1 MNKFSLPAV
10 IAKSVRPR
18 TPYQCHGHE
27 KFLNAKKKKKK
38 KKERKKK
45 KLNLNSSLPLYDP

>member
-27 KFLNAKKKKKK
+27 KFLNEKKKKK

>member
-38 KKERKKK
+38 KEKKERRR
-45 KLNLNSSLPLYDP
+45 SSI

>member
-1 MNKFSLPAV
+1 MKKFSLPAV

-27 KFLNAKKKKKK
+27 KFLNAKKKKK
-38 KKERKKK
+38 ERKKK